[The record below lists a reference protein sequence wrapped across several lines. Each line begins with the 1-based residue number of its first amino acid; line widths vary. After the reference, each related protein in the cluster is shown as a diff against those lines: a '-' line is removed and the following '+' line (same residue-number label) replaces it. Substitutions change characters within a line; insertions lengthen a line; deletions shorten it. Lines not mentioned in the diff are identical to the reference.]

1 MIVYENVEMV
11 VVDLVLLG
19 GGVMLWGCYCC
30 EVEFFFFFFNLTICE
45 QKACRWIYCC
55 HIHGRL
61 RFLGYFFFFFFFL
74 GIWVVFTCLCFFLN
88 VLSSFMP
95 ISSYLLVLLQKSSQ
109 KFFFF
114 SFTKIIPCQ

>member
-1 MIVYENVEMV
+1 MIEYENVEMV

-55 HIHGRL
+55 HIYGRL
-61 RFLGYFFFFFFFL
+61 RFLGFFFFGDMGCFYLFMFFFL
-74 GIWVVFTCLCFFLN
+74 MCFQVLCPFQ
-88 VLSSFMP
+88 V
-95 ISSYLLVLLQKSSQ
+95 IY
-109 KFFFF
+109 
-114 SFTKIIPCQ
+114 